1 MTRPVAVVLA
11 RGLGT
16 RMRKPAAV
24 SLRPDQAAVADQ
36 GLKAMIPVGRP
47 FLDFVLD
54 SLANA
59 GVAEV
64 GIVIGPEHDLIRRR
78 YQDELHPE
86 RLTIRFAIQRDPR
99 GTADAVLA
107 AEAFV
112 ADRPFLVVNADNL
125 YPVTALARLVEA
137 DGPALIG
144 YRRDALIEAGNID
157 ADRIARFALVWSDAA
172 GRLARIVEK
181 PDPALAGDPTALV
194 SMNSWRFSPAIFDA
208 ARAIAPSVRGELE
221 LQDAVRWAVERA
233 GVSFEVIPYA
243 GGVLDLSSRA
253 DIESVAER
261 LAGVEVRL

>member
-78 YQDELHPE
+78 YTSMVPP
-86 RLTIRFAIQRDPR
+86 RRFRIAFAVQEKPR
-99 GTADAVLA
+99 GTGDALLA
-107 AEAFV
+107 AAAFMRV
-112 ADRPFLVVNADNL
+112 PRPRAST
-125 YPVTALARLVEA
+125 TAFNGSRV
-137 DGPALIG
+137 
-144 YRRDALIEAGNID
+144 RRQKG
-157 ADRIARFALVWSDAA
+157 
-172 GRLARIVEK
+172 
-181 PDPALAGDPTALV
+181 
-194 SMNSWRFSPAIFDA
+194 
-208 ARAIAPSVRGELE
+208 
-221 LQDAVRWAVERA
+221 
-233 GVSFEVIPYA
+233 
-243 GGVLDLSSRA
+243 
-253 DIESVAER
+253 
-261 LAGVEVRL
+261 